1 MVSQTCEYMR
11 EIMKDF
17 KSMDEVMKEERKKK
31 LDEAILLNSKDSK
44 NP

>member
-1 MVSQTCEYMR
+1 MR

-17 KSMDEVMKEERKKK
+17 KNMDEVMKEERKKK
-31 LDEAILLNSKDSK
+31 LEEAILINSKDSK